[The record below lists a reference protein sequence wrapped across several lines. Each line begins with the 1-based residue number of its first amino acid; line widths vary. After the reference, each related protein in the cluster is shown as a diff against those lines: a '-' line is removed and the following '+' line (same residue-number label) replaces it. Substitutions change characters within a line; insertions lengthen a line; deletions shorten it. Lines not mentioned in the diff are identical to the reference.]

1 MSLRFNSGFII
12 WIRLEINILS
22 FLPIISSGLN
32 IELENSVKYFLIQ
45 SWASIIFLM
54 SFFFSSYFF
63 NSLNLL
69 LMLRMFIKL
78 GISPFHTW
86 FVSILKTCSLY
97 ILMLLSS
104 LQKII
109 PLMILNNIYFH
120 MGLFYFCFIMTIVFL
135 FLILARVI
143 NINKL
148 LALSSLGNILWLIS
162 RNLLSLKLMIL
173 FIFIYM
179 VLLAG
184 IYLFYSS
191 FYYNLFRQINRINF
205 YDKIVIVILF
215 ISLGGMPP
223 LLGFLRKFFILK
235 IIFIYEN
242 LFLFILVIFLSL
254 ILLYHYMSRMY
265 FFITFMPLLKMNFNK
280 GGLNLSKFIYL
291 VSIILFNG
299 MFFVL

>member
-1 MSLRFNSGFII
+1 MG
-12 WIRLEINILS
+12 
-22 FLPIISSGLN
+22 
-32 IELENSVKYFLIQ
+32 
-45 SWASIIFLM
+45 ASIIFLM

-120 MGLFYFCFIMTIVFL
+120 IGLFYFCFIITIVFL

-162 RNLLSLKLMIL
+162 RNLLSLKLIIL
-173 FIFIYM
+173 FI
-179 VLLAG
+179 
-184 IYLFYSS
+184 LFYWQGSIYFIAHFTTTYS
-191 FYYNLFRQINRINF
+191 
-205 YDKIVIVILF
+205 DK
-215 ISLGGMPP
+215 
-223 LLGFLRKFFILK
+223 
-235 IIFIYEN
+235 
-242 LFLFILVIFLSL
+242 
-254 ILLYHYMSRMY
+254 
-265 FFITFMPLLKMNFNK
+265 
-280 GGLNLSKFIYL
+280 
-291 VSIILFNG
+291 
-299 MFFVL
+299 